1 MTTNT
6 YKRIILINL
15 VLVFLVIAAGA
26 FVRMSGSGMGCP
38 DWPKCFGYLIPP
50 TERAQLEWKSQ
61 QDYKKGQVI
70 IVEEALQVAVQ
81 DFQSQGEFKEQN
93 WEAYT
98 KHNYAQFNVYHTWIE
113 FINRLLGALA
123 GLTTLLLLFVSALRW
138 KDSKTNLILS
148 LLIVLGMGFQAW
160 LGKTVVDSNLL
171 PVKIT
176 IHMAMALLIVAFLV
190 TIWHRAQPL
199 GKFKNI
205 KKHFVGLTLVALT
218 LSMIQIAMGTQ
229 VRQFVDVQMH
239 LWEIEPQKWL
249 ANSPIVFYIHRSF
262 SLLVFAVNSYLGWK
276 LWKNNIYNPTLFW
289 IIGCIGLEILTGIA
303 MYYFDFP
310 IASQPIH
317 LLLAAVLFATQFYIL
332 LQQFTLK
339 KRL

>member
-26 FVRMSGSGMGCP
+26 FVRMTGSGMGCP

-81 DFQSQGEFKEQN
+81 DFQSQGEFQEQN

-190 TIWHRAQPL
+190 TLWHRAQPL

-218 LSMIQIAMGTQ
+218 LSMIQIAIGTQ